1 MISSEI
7 ENQLTHEPVL
17 KEEVLEW
24 LQPEKA
30 VCVVDCTVGMGGHSE
45 AMLQR
50 LNSVGRLVAID
61 RDANAILASKECL
74 SAYSESV
81 YFVCDN
87 YRNIV
92 QIVHRLRLTQV
103 DRILIDCG
111 ISSVQLEESSRG
123 FSFQKAGPLD
133 MRMDTSQPHKLIDL
147 LRNSSESELADTIF
161 NYGQERYSRRI
172 ARAIKN
178 GLKQEKIKHTKDLA
192 DVVFRS
198 VPLGYRYGRIHP
210 ATRTF
215 QALRIKIN
223 DELDSLRE
231 AVSGGIQCLVP
242 GGRMVVISFH
252 SLEDGMV
259 KRRFKEAQS
268 QGKGICLNKK
278 PIEPSSEE
286 VSGNPRSRSA
296 KMRVFEKGQ
305 MS

>member
-1 MISSEI
+1 M
-7 ENQLTHEPVL
+7 
-17 KEEVLEW
+17 
-24 LQPEKA
+24 
-30 VCVVDCTVGMGGHSE
+30 
-45 AMLQR
+45 
-50 LNSVGRLVAID
+50 
-61 RDANAILASKECL
+61 
-74 SAYSESV
+74 
-81 YFVCDN
+81 
-87 YRNIV
+87 
-92 QIVHRLRLTQV
+92 
-103 DRILIDCG
+103 
-111 ISSVQLEESSRG
+111 
-123 FSFQKAGPLD
+123 
-133 MRMDTSQPHKLIDL
+133 
-147 LRNSSESELADTIF
+147 
-161 NYGQERYSRRI
+161 
-172 ARAIKN
+172 
-178 GLKQEKIKHTKDLA
+178 
-192 DVVFRS
+192 VFRS